1 MPSVSMLPTTAT
13 GSPSTTPTYE
23 PTSSPT
29 DLPPCG
35 FHCPPGAS
43 GFLPLPD
50 CVGFYACENGEMSH
64 RTVCNNGLVFD
75 EINQVCN
82 WDWAVQGCSCLS
94 ELGQSS
100 QSISVYPPVYLPPDQ
115 CNGEMRMSVNMGY
128 YESWAKNRFG
138 CNPIQ
143 PGEIDV
149 AAFGYTREFYCLLSG
164 QISISNS
171 ELVFRS
177 AYKDLAFSF
186 AGISWEG
193 KLEPYNGD
201 KSYINQYMSFN
212 ALKTSNRGLK
222 TLIAVGG
229 W

>member
-1 MPSVSMLPTTAT
+1 
-13 GSPSTTPTYE
+13 
-23 PTSSPT
+23 
-29 DLPPCG
+29 
-35 FHCPPGAS
+35 
-43 GFLPLPD
+43 
-50 CVGFYACENGEMSH
+50 
-64 RTVCNNGLVFD
+64 
-75 EINQVCN
+75 
-82 WDWAVQGCSCLS
+82 
-94 ELGQSS
+94 
-100 QSISVYPPVYLPPDQ
+100 
-115 CNGEMRMSVNMGY
+115 MRMSVNMGY